1 MNAKDYVEYKES
13 AQWIGNN
20 KTTVY
25 VVRNYKIY
33 EDSKTES
40 EAQLKVVYTRTDAT
54 AELKNLQKN
63 LDKEARKKERE
74 KAEKNKNNYNGL

>member
-1 MNAKDYVEYKES
+1 M
-13 AQWIGNN
+13 Q
-20 KTTVY
+20 
-25 VVRNYKIY
+25 R
-33 EDSKTES
+33 
-40 EAQLKVVYTRTDAT
+40 AQLKVVYTRTDAT